1 MRSIGS
7 ARQGALL
14 QGSPERRDAAQ
25 KDGCTVYEEI
35 YVRPLKTSC
44 AEVYRAKGHSAARG
58 SAGASSNVGTPG
70 GEWSQVFDLGPTSLI
85 CHVRGNELTIQV
97 LHLTDGP
104 MREYIGS

>member
-1 MRSIGS
+1 MGLINS
-7 ARQGALL
+7 AGHGALL
-14 QGSPERRDAAQ
+14 QGSPERRDAAH
-25 KDGCTVYEEI
+25 KDGCAVYEEI

-44 AEVYRAKGHSAARG
+44 SEVYRAKGHSAARG
-58 SAGASSNVGTPG
+58 PTGASSNVGMPR